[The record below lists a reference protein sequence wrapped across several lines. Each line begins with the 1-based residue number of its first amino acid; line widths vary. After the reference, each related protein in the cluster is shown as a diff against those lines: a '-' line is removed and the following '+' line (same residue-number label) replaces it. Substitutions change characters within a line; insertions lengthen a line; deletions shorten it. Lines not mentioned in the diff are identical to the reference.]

1 MGRLVLFIMTSLF
14 ASLTFAKS
22 TTVFYMQDE
31 TQLIHLPLIDEKFF
45 GTDNRTV
52 EELESAISSNP
63 NETKAYIRLCYLLK
77 EKGEHD
83 LANEYAKRGIESNM
97 NDKNLLNIAGAV
109 LIHSHE
115 TEELYNICLKA
126 VATNPKNADAYNL
139 LGVIA
144 HQNGNSL
151 GAITHFQ
158 RALAL
163 KKRRYNWIN
172 FNLANAYRAAERY
185 DDAAELYRK
194 SAKKF
199 LADKNFVSCN
209 NFHFRKP
216 NMVWVNNNIGLTYT
230 MKGDYTE
237 ANKAYREA
245 LSIKNSSSRV
255 YNGMACTYY
264 EMGEMDSCLV
274 LLDKAI
280 KANPRYASPYKNL
293 GNINYEKG
301 NFSKALEYFNKAY
314 ELDSTDEWLISKI
327 ACCHKNM
334 KDYEKAIG
342 YFNKAIGINHTNGEN
357 HYQKGLCYHRLGD
370 TDKANESFNTALK
383 LGYEQARGWIRK

>member
-1 MGRLVLFIMTSLF
+1 MATQSTTTNRLMGRLVLFIMTSLF

-52 EELESAISSNP
+52 EELESAITSNP

-216 NMVWVNNNIGLTYT
+216 NMVWVNNNVGLTYT
-230 MKGDYTE
+230 MKGDY
-237 ANKAYREA
+237 AKAMKAYREA
-245 LSIKNSSSRV
+245 LLTTKGGSSRV
-255 YNGMACTYY
+255 YNGMACTFY

-293 GNINYEKG
+293 GNINY
-301 NFSKALEYFNKAY
+301 
-314 ELDSTDEWLISKI
+314 
-327 ACCHKNM
+327 
-334 KDYEKAIG
+334 
-342 YFNKAIGINHTNGEN
+342 
-357 HYQKGLCYHRLGD
+357 
-370 TDKANESFNTALK
+370 
-383 LGYEQARGWIRK
+383 